1 MLVFDP
7 VLIFTPDVGCPFILL
22 NVKEMSVCCI
32 QAMKHLLNVY
42 FVKS

>member
-1 MLVFDP
+1 MLVFDS

-22 NVKEMSVCCI
+22 DVKEMSVCCI
-32 QAMKHLLNVY
+32 QAMKHLLHVN